1 MGGEASISLRGGV
14 AAGRLPN
21 LARLLSTSAY
31 GESAT
36 TWPVHTA
43 PPPAK
48 NSVQPLPL
56 LGRRYHATHIRGAR
70 RNGCSFEEI
79 IEAILHAGVY
89 AGMPAAVEGANIAQG
104 IAQEENN
111 GEA

>member
-1 MGGEASISLRGGV
+1 MTNQSTRALILGIDGGEASISLRGGV

-43 PPPAK
+43 PQQRIQF
-48 NSVQPLPL
+48 S
-56 LGRRYHATHIRGAR
+56 RCR
-70 RNGCSFEEI
+70 C
-79 IEAILHAGVY
+79 
-89 AGMPAAVEGANIAQG
+89 
-104 IAQEENN
+104 
-111 GEA
+111 